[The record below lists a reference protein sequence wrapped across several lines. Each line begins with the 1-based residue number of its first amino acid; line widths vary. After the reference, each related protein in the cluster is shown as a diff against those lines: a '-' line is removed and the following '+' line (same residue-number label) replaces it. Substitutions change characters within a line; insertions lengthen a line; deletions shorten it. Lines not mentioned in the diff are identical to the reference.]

1 MRALWEE
8 LESLSILP
16 PITEMNQEVAA
27 YVGAMQKHQEEQKLS
42 QILLMNPLH
51 VVDEA
56 CNMIQQEES
65 QREIFK
71 QSSKDEIGGLAM
83 SSKKG
88 DMKFTNCGK
97 LGQTKEKC

>member
-1 MRALWEE
+1 
-8 LESLSILP
+8 
-16 PITEMNQEVAA
+16 
-27 YVGAMQKHQEEQKLS
+27 
-42 QILLMNPLH
+42 
-51 VVDEA
+51 
-56 CNMIQQEES
+56 MIQQEES

-97 LGQTKEKC
+97 LGQTQRKMLACKVCGKTGHSMEDCWWIKGFPDRGEKGKTKPATGQKQQFRGKEPFNKSQ